1 MPSGRAA
8 ASPGAV
14 DGATREFPRPARNG
28 LAGLGLSVSARW
40 LDLALAAAFVA
51 LALGLRLHQLTQ
63 LPVPNETADEYA
75 FLWAGWSWLHGG
87 VPTSWSW
94 KPAYETG
101 TKVFA
106 HGTLYRLV
114 TPWMDHPPL
123 FALLAGAAASLSSA
137 RELLDV
143 PLRAGRLL
151 AALLGTASVGLLYAL
166 TRPRYGRG
174 VAALAALLLAAV
186 PTIVL
191 ANRLVVAEALLVPLL
206 LVGLFAAERAVCVA
220 PRGEAA
226 RALGRRGQHEA
237 ASERSRAA
245 VPRGAGGA
253 ENRSGATSWL
263 VVALA
268 AAALA
273 SLAKVP
279 GVFVG
284 LAIGAFLFSRG
295 ARRGA
300 ALAAAAAVLGL
311 VPYVVYGLAASPATF
326 LAVIFD
332 QSGRS
337 SGVEV
342 LSFLLTGASTG
353 PVSWR
358 DAWFPFLWLALAY
371 AAYRR
376 DAVVTALVVPYLV
389 VMVAVVDQSVP
400 RVWYR
405 EPLFPGLCLAGAVFL
420 REALTAPDGIK
431 AALVVFGL
439 LFGKLAESINV
450 WQQIGPVGQRLFPFA
465 VLLLAV
471 PMLLGRARL
480 LRFEVGAALAA
491 ALGASCVQAWNAETT
506 YPRYTPPPYEEVA
519 VPTTAGASILR
530 YRAAPDLLRPG
541 DTVHVSAVWKIER
554 DGTYQTQLVGG
565 SAAQLE
571 GRAGDETARDYTR
584 TAPAPGD
591 LDLTLLIDGASADLG
606 VVRVR

>member
-1 MPSGRAA
+1 VPSGHQAPSSH
-8 ASPGAV
+8 AS
-14 DGATREFPRPARNG
+14 DGTKVANPRSARNDP
-28 LAGLGLSVSARW
+28 AGLSLSVRARW
-40 LDLALAAAFVA
+40 LDLAIVAALAVVA
-51 LALGLRLHQLTQ
+51 LVLRLRQLTQ
-63 LPVPNETADEYA
+63 FPVPNETADEYA
-75 FLWAGWSWLHGG
+75 FLWAGWSWLHSG

-94 KPAYETG
+94 KPAYDTG

-123 FALLAGAAASLSSA
+123 FALVAGAAGSLSPA
-137 RELLDV
+137 REMLDV

-151 AALLGTASVGLLYAL
+151 AALLGTASVVLLYAL
-166 TRPRYGRG
+166 ARPRYGRG
-174 VAALAALLLAAV
+174 VAALAALLLAAI

-191 ANRLVVAEALLVPLL
+191 ANRLVVAEALLVPFL

-220 PRGEAA
+220 PRGEAP
-226 RALGRRGQHEA
+226 RDLSRRGEREA
-237 ASERSRAA
+237 ASGRFGAA
-245 VPRGAGGA
+245 VPRDAGGA
-253 ENRSGATSWL
+253 RNDSSASWL
-263 VVALA
+263 VVALV

-284 LAIGAFLFSRG
+284 LAIGALLFAHG
-295 ARRGA
+295 ARRHA
-300 ALAAAAAVLGL
+300 ALPVAAAIVGL

-326 LAVIFD
+326 LAVISD

-337 SGVEV
+337 SGIEV
-342 LSFLLTGASTG
+342 LPLLLTGASTG

-358 DAWFPFLWLALAY
+358 DAWFPLLWLALAF

-376 DAVVTALVVPYLV
+376 DVVVTALVVPYLV

-405 EPLFPGLCLAGAVFL
+405 EPLFPGLCLAGAIFL
-420 REALTAPDGIK
+420 KEALATPGAVK
-431 AALVVFGL
+431 AALIVFGL
-439 LFGKLAESINV
+439 AFGKLAESANV

-471 PMLLGRARL
+471 PMLLGPTRL
-480 LRFEVGAALAA
+480 LRCEVGAARAVA
-491 ALGASCVQAWNAETT
+491 VVAGGVQAWNAEAT

-519 VPTTAGASILR
+519 VPTSAGASILR

-541 DTVHVSAVWKIER
+541 DSIRVSVVWKIER
-554 DGTYQTQLVGG
+554 GGTYQTQLVGG

-571 GRAGDETARDYTR
+571 GRAGDEVAVDYTR
-584 TAPAPGD
+584 AAPAPGD
-591 LDLTLLIDGASADLG
+591 LDLTLRIDGDSAALG
-606 VVRVR
+606 SVRVR